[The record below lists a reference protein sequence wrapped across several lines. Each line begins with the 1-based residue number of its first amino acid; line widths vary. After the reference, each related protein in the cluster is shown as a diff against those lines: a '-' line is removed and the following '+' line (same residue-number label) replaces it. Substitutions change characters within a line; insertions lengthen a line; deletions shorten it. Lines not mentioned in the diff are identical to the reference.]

1 MADVTLCLVQRHGQG
16 KMTEKDGS
24 EYVGD
29 WVKDVREGKGTHA
42 TSYGHTYEGQ
52 WKEDKVRSPCS
63 SLIVF

>member
-1 MADVTLCLVQRHGQG
+1 ML
-16 KMTEKDGS
+16 EKDGS

-52 WKEDKVRSPCS
+52 WKEDKVRPPCRA
-63 SLIVF
+63 L